1 MPKNK
6 IHILSTG
13 PIGKVIVKKAALQNI
28 IVDEIEFIKTE
39 EISDKGN
46 TEKIKSLLNGNITA
60 IFTSMN
66 AVEAV
71 GKLVTTQPTWKIF
84 SIGNTTKNLIIKYF
98 GKESI
103 SATAGNATLLAEKI
117 VEKKIVE
124 KKDIREV
131 TFFCSDKRRNELPE
145 KLKSNGIKVHE
156 IIVYRTTET
165 ARTISKVYD
174 GILFFSPSAVNSFLL
189 KNKVSPGTQ
198 LFAIG
203 STTAKALQPF
213 TNQHVIIA
221 ETPGKENLLNLAIN
235 LFSKSKIV

>member
-13 PIGKVIVKKAALQNI
+13 LIGKVLVKKAALQNI
-28 IVDEIEFIKTE
+28 IVDEKEFIKTE
-39 EISDKGN
+39 VISDKGT

-60 IFTSMN
+60 VFTSMN

-71 GKLVTTQPTWKIF
+71 GKLVTTKPSWKIF

-103 SATAGNATLLAEKI
+103 SATAGNANLLAEKI
-117 VEKKIVE
+117 LE

-131 TFFCSDKRRNELPE
+131 TFFCGDQRRNELPE
-145 KLKSNGIKVHE
+145 KLESNGIKVHG

-165 ARTISKVYD
+165 ARAINKGYD

-189 KNKVSPGTQ
+189 KNKVTPGTQ

-213 TNQHVIIA
+213 TNQPVIIA